1 VYALRDPSDQ
11 TVFDLQPAYRHSFY
25 GSFSIMVLLR
35 FLGGIIGVTT
45 KEKLD
50 DLSRRLDS
58 LEAAYPK
65 KKIVHFGTSN
75 ILFKSLSV
83 QFDLTVRHASSSS
96 NEAMAEICKNHNVT
110 LRDYMGMKMSG
121 TPAPELD
128 TAMKALNDEQFRDAR
143 LTATGIQQASARRDE
158 ARELKCFGGVDLIV
172 SSPLSR
178 CLQTAALVF
187 EDNLIDSEGNR
198 YFLYLANVR
207 G

>member
-1 VYALRDPSDQ
+1 MYALRDTPTADQ
-11 TVFDLQPAYRHSFY
+11 TVFTYPTCLPSFVLR
-25 GSFSIMVLLR
+25 FFRFMVLLR

-58 LEAAYPK
+58 LEAVYPK

-110 LRDYMGMKMSG
+110 LQEYMGMKMNG

-143 LTATGIQQASARRDE
+143 LTATGIQQATARRDE
-158 ARELKCFGGVDLIV
+158 ARELKCFDGVDLIV

-198 YFLYLANVR
+198 
-207 G
+207 